1 MARSRTGAVTA
12 QKPAISAAEKAFR
25 AASSAIGRV
34 PTKAESAAISKAV
47 KQAPTSTTASY
58 NPPPKTSSSSSSSS
72 SSAPAA
78 QKSYWWTP
86 DWRDSQ
92 YNSQLASINR
102 ALADYE
108 TNLQLQGERY
118 GTDYTKGLRQLGFRP
133 SEDAKPAVDI
143 FALPGMTD
151 TGATAADALSTLR
164 SSIAPTI
171 ANQVA
176 DAGATKGAWDYEGQ
190 YDPYSAAAKGTRT
203 TRDEFAGRG
212 TLRSSDF
219 AKNYADFQNR
229 LQEQMNAMETGRSR
243 YFEDAAI
250 ELAKQRGTAEEQRQ
264 QARINAMARAAAAGE
279 YRTR

>member
-1 MARSRTGAVTA
+1 MGVLDDYKYQQRMAASAGQGARGATGALTPTTQNTA
-12 QKPAISAAEKAFR
+12 YRGPSP
-25 AASSAIGRV
+25 STYRV
-34 PTKAESAAISKAV
+34 GSVP
-47 KQAPTSTTASY
+47 
-58 NPPPKTSSSSSSSS
+58 
-72 SSAPAA
+72 SAPAPSSGGGGGGGGGSA
-78 QKSYWWTP
+78 PAPAKERYWWTP

-92 YNSQLASINR
+92 YNTQLASINR

-133 SEDAKPAVDI
+133 SADAKPAVDI

-171 ANQVA
+171 ASQVA
-176 DAGATKGAWDYEGQ
+176 DAGATQGAWDYEGE

-203 TRDEFAGRG
+203 SRDEFAGRG

-229 LQEQMNAMETGRSR
+229 LQEQMNAMETGRTR

-250 ELAKQRGTAEEQRQ
+250 ELAKQRNTAEEQRQ
-264 QARINAMARAAAAGE
+264 QARVNAMARAAAAGE
-279 YRTR
+279 YRPR